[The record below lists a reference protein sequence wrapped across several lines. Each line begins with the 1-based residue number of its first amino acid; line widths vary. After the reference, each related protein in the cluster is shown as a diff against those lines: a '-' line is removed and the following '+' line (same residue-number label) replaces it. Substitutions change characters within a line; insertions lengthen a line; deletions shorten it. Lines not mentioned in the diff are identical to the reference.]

1 MAIVGTDHTVMLVQD
16 IEAGITTYRDH
27 LGLELSHQVEH
38 TEAGISQAFFALADG
53 TFLELIAP
61 AGDNSRFDQVLN
73 DNGEGVHVLAVD
85 DLDESVAALQQ
96 QQVQLI
102 GVGTPQ
108 VFIHP
113 RSAHGVMIQL
123 WPKDRPHRW
132 RDSNDPVA
140 AAQQ

>member
-73 DNGEGVHVLAVD
+73 DNGEGY
-85 DLDESVAALQQ
+85 
-96 QQVQLI
+96 
-102 GVGTPQ
+102 TC
-108 VFIHP
+108 
-113 RSAHGVMIQL
+113 
-123 WPKDRPHRW
+123 WRW
-132 RDSNDPVA
+132 RWTTWMRVLPRCSSNRCN
-140 AAQQ
+140 

>member
-1 MAIVGTDHTVMLVQD
+1 MAIVGTDQTVMLVQD

-27 LGLELSHQVEH
+27 LGLELSHTVEH

-73 DNGEGVHVLAVD
+73 DNGEGVHVLALAVD

-102 GVGTPQ
+102 GVGTPRCLSTQ
-108 VFIHP
+108 GQHTA
-113 RSAHGVMIQL
+113 S
-123 WPKDRPHRW
+123 
-132 RDSNDPVA
+132 
-140 AAQQ
+140 